1 MRWVVDYAVRLPDG
15 TYEEKDIVL
24 ENETTIYEALKTG
37 SDLIDKKYP
46 VTTGAQW
53 KIWNIGLIVDADFEV
68 V

>member
-15 TYEEKDIVL
+15 TYKEKDIVL

-46 VTTGAQW
+46 VTTGAHW
-53 KIWNIGLIVDADFEV
+53 KIWNIALMADADFEV